1 MQRYW
6 VLVLFIVT
14 LCQPVLAQDQP
25 PMPPG
30 GRGPMMPDSAQIV
43 QMVDELAGKL
53 TLSAEQKEKVLK
65 IHQAHYAEMKKL
77 RSDESMDREARREKM
92 RGMRDKMSEQIKA
105 LLNAD
110 QLKIYDEYLKEQQS
124 RRMMRPGGPPSVP
137 RP

>member
-1 MQRYW
+1 MKNCW
-6 VLVLFIVT
+6 LLGVLVLA
-14 LCQPVLAQDQP
+14 LGQPVLSQDQP

-53 TLSAEQKEKVLK
+53 TLTVQQKEKVLK

-105 LLNAD
+105 LLNED
-110 QLKIYDEYLKEQQS
+110 QAKIYDEYLKEQQS
-124 RRMMRPGGPPSVP
+124 HRMMRPGGPPSGP